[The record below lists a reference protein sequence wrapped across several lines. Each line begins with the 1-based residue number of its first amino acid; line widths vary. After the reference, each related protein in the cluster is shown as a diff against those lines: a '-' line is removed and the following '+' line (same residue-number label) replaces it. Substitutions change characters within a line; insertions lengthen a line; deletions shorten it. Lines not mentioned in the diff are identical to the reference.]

1 MTTALGEAMPAGDEH
16 AVSVSLPQW
25 GHFVAIIR
33 NDAEVLGA
41 LKAGYPR
48 FNIHRDVLSLEKKL
62 IAWAASSSGSGPA
75 LAALPGEGVKLFPSE
90 RMAKECRRHLDKVVE
105 ATGGSK
111 DAVRI
116 AHITLDGAL
125 EQIGA
130 EESTAR
136 FDDHAYGHVYVVA
149 YPAHL
154 TRVAFQFWLLTGYGV
169 SSRFASFWLNNAPF
183 LRPDHQEDAT
193 GRWRE
198 ALPVEEA
205 KEAANAMRNHIASLY
220 SIDDVKATAEDVFL
234 FQCGMAAITQTAGIL
249 RALAGERQ
257 DYRIAMFGFLNVDTV
272 AVLGKVLGFGCAFYG
287 HASSADLDALEAE
300 LQSGK
305 RIDAL
310 FTEFPTNPQLKLVDL
325 ERLHALAT
333 RHDFV
338 LVIDDSIGTPANVLT
353 APHCD
358 LVSSS
363 LTKMFSGACNVMGGS
378 VVVSPWSRR
387 RAALRAALAA
397 RHEDT
402 FFPLDVLVLRAN
414 SADFEA
420 RVAAASD
427 NARRVAEQL
436 RGHPLVDEVLYPWG
450 SPSQERYDRFRRSRP
465 GGGYG
470 FLLSVRFREP
480 DAAVAFHD
488 ALELAKGPS
497 FGTNFT
503 LACPYTVLAHYSE
516 LEWAG
521 QFGVPA
527 HLVRISVGVEDPE
540 VLRVAIGKALDAAEE
555 RRAL

>member
-75 LAALPGEGVKLFPSE
+75 LAALP
-90 RMAKECRRHLDKVVE
+90 E

-149 YPAHL
+149 YPTHL

-169 SSRFASFWLNNAPF
+169 SSRFA
-183 LRPDHQEDAT
+183 PDHQEDAT

-555 RRAL
+555 RGLSSGVLFAARGTGS